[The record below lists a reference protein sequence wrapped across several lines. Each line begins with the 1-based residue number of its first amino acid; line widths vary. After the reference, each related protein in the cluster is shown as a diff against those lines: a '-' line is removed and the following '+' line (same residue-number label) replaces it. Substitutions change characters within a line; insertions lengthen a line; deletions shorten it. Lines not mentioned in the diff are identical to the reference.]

1 MTNKNN
7 TSENK
12 AREQMAG
19 NMNQLQM
26 EEGDNPCNRQQ
37 ATGNRIESSSFSH
50 VMFPYPPML
59 HD

>member
-37 ATGNRIESSSFSH
+37 ETGSNP
-50 VMFPYPPML
+50 VLFPM
-59 HD
+59 